1 MEANYKKR
9 KWRKSMIVQIE
20 LEKILWKFIKEY
32 SYMFKDPYIRKYIK
46 KNRERYVQYPA
57 HVLGDYLFKN
67 KVQASNVRDYFSS
80 WMLDYFERQENFS
93 MLLDRLEKK
102 DKPHDENDFEILPD
116 TSFLDEED

>member
-1 MEANYKKR
+1 
-9 KWRKSMIVQIE
+9 MIIQIE

-32 SYMFKDPYIRKYIK
+32 SYMFKDPYIQEYIK

-57 HVLGDYLFKN
+57 HVLGDYLFKDE
-67 KVQASNVRDYFSS
+67 VQATKIRDYFSS

-102 DKPHDENDFEILPD
+102 DKPHDENDFEILPL